1 MKKSITLI
9 VHKFNDIVE
18 QQDLSIAIGDY
29 SEKVSALETGKQ
41 NVLMYHVASPQTNDR
56 SVILTQ

>member
-9 VHKFNDIVE
+9 VHKFNDIIE
-18 QQDLSIAIGDY
+18 QQDLPIAIGDY
-29 SEKVSALETGKQ
+29 SEKVSPLETGKQ
-41 NVLMYHVASPQTNDR
+41 NVLMYHMASLQSDDR